1 MFHPAGALLDS
12 GSEINFITD
21 TLANKLQLQRKRQ
34 HFDVSGIGDVT
45 AKLQFS
51 VSTTIRSR
59 LFADEWSLQFAITKT
74 IALTQ
79 PATRIESSTWSI
91 PDGIDLADPLF
102 FKPQKIDILLSTQE
116 FFKLLTGGKL
126 SLGRGLPCLL
136 NTTLGWIIG
145 GQVVDN
151 PQSRAKANV
160 LMCKIS
166 QSQQLNENL
175 KMFWEI
181 ESFPESSQNQYT
193 TEEEECDRHFCKN
206 SAFLENG
213 RVQVRLPFSKST
225 QQLGNSVDIAKQR
238 FWQIE
243 RRLQRLPDQKKC
255 ILISCKNILI

>member
-1 MFHPAGALLDS
+1 LS
-12 GSEINFITD
+12 
-21 TLANKLQLQRKRQ
+21 
-34 HFDVSGIGDVT
+34 
-45 AKLQFS
+45 
-51 VSTTIRSR
+51 
-59 LFADEWSLQFAITKT
+59 ADEWSLQCAITKT

-102 FKPQKIDILLSTQE
+102 FKPQKIYILLCTQE
-116 FFKLLTGGKL
+116 FLELITGGKL
-126 SLGRGLPCLL
+126 SLRPGLPCLL

-151 PQSRAKANV
+151 PQSTAKANV

-166 QSQQLNENL
+166 QSQQLDENL
-175 KMFWEI
+175 KRFWEI

-193 TEEEECDRHFCKN
+193 TEEEECDRHFCKI

-243 RRLQRLPDQKKC
+243 HRLHRLHDQKK
-255 ILISCKNILI
+255 NVF